1 MERRAPLLVR
11 RLGRATTVVEL
22 MRAAGAAPDPSR
34 VADAVTARAAAWLP
48 APCWAVVGPQAG
60 GAPVVLAGR
69 GLGPREAPAVRAL
82 GWWVLRRS
90 RVASSADLSRD
101 ARVPHGPAAAA
112 VALPLACRARTVAAL
127 VGLDSGV
134 ASRTPRLPGA
144 LRRALRLVLEPAAFA
159 LDDARRLEQAERLAG
174 TDDLTGLFNV
184 RTLTDTL
191 HRESARSSRTG
202 RPLSV
207 LVIDLDGFKKVNDE
221 HGHLRGS
228 RALIEVAELV
238 RDSMREGD
246 AAARCGGD
254 EFAIVLPE
262 TRAEGAVAAGERLRA
277 RIARHV
283 FLRRAGCAVRLTA
296 SVGAATTN
304 GGAMSGA
311 GLLDLAD
318 KALYDMKAAGGNR
331 TGMRPVG
338 CADVERAK

>member
-1 MERRAPLLVR
+1 M
-11 RLGRATTVVEL
+11 
-22 MRAAGAAPDPSR
+22 
-34 VADAVTARAAAWLP
+34 
-48 APCWAVVGPQAG
+48 
-60 GAPVVLAGR
+60 
-69 GLGPREAPAVRAL
+69 
-82 GWWVLRRS
+82 
-90 RVASSADLSRD
+90 
-101 ARVPHGPAAAA
+101 
-112 VALPLACRARTVAAL
+112 
-127 VGLDSGV
+127 
-134 ASRTPRLPGA
+134 
-144 LRRALRLVLEPAAFA
+144 
-159 LDDARRLEQAERLAG
+159 
-174 TDDLTGLFNV
+174 
-184 RTLTDTL
+184 
-191 HRESARSSRTG
+191 
-202 RPLSV
+202 